1 MKHFLTT
8 RGLDREELEGLL
20 AEAEEF
26 VDVLG
31 RPIPK
36 VPALRGKTVA
46 TMFFE
51 ASTRTR
57 LSFEKAAKALSADTM
72 SFSPSTS
79 ALSKGESLKDTVQTI
94 RAMGADLVVVRHKA
108 TGAPW
113 RIASWVDVPIVN
125 AGDGAHQHPTQALL
139 VSLTLLQRFGTLDG
153 VRIGIVGDVRHSR
166 VARSD
171 VFAFSTLG
179 AEVTLVAPPTLLP
192 VDSDGWPVQ
201 AAHDLD
207 DVLPG
212 LDAVYLL
219 RMQRE
224 RMNES
229 LVPDLREYT
238 TLYGLTAERADLLD
252 ARVPILHPGPMNRG
266 VEIAA
271 DVPDLDQVVV
281 VDQVRNG
288 VAVRMAVHFL
298 LLGSGTGEMPLPE
311 PVSDGAGIES
321 AVVTA

>member
-8 RGLDREELEGLL
+8 QGLGREELEGLL

-72 SFSPSTS
+72 SFSPGTS

-125 AGDGAHQHPTQALL
+125 GGDGAHQHPTQALL
-139 VSLTLLQRFGTLDG
+139 DSLTLLQRFGTLDG

-192 VDSDGWPVQ
+192 VDSNGWPVQ

-219 RMQRE
+219 RVQAERGGASVFPSLPEYVRRFGMTRE
-224 RMNES
+224 RFAA
-229 LVPDLREYT
+229 LKPD
-238 TLYGLTAERADLLD
+238 A
-252 ARVPILHPGPMNRG
+252 VVLHPGPMNRG
-266 VEIAA
+266 VEIADSVA
-271 DVPDLDQVVV
+271 DDPRSLVLDQVA
-281 VDQVRNG
+281 NG
-288 VAVRMAVHFL
+288 VAVRMAVLFR
-298 LLGSGTGEMPLPE
+298 LLGGEGDE
-311 PVSDGAGIES
+311 
-321 AVVTA
+321 